1 MESMVSANE
10 KDLLISNFLEI
21 AVGQTVDIASHFL
34 EAANWKLEEAIQ
46 LFYVGNEGGVPASS
60 SLPPEV
66 DSQSPPSAVASAL
79 PSDLAAVTDI
89 GEDGVRA
96 PLPAIRDTLYG
107 DLPYTSMQRQQMMAF
122 RDFEQESRQQASDV
136 WDSGQNYD
144 QNAASIENP
153 SSSSSPV
160 NLASLYQPPF
170 ALMFKGPFEKAKI
183 DAALQEK
190 WLLINIQSSEE
201 FSSHMLNRDT
211 WANETLSQTIRSNF
225 LFWQVYNTTSEGR
238 KVCTFYNLVTLPAI
252 LVLDPITGQKM
263 RAWTGMVQPDRL
275 LEELLPYLDKG
286 PKDHHAMLP
295 LKRPREI
302 SHNAT
307 PFTPANIPIED
318 EEDEEVRLAIVA
330 SLEDAKGF
338 DVGEDP
344 HVSESNDSTDATTN
358 NEETVD
364 ASSSRKLE
372 YPPLPEEPKVARDL
386 LCRVAIRLPNGR
398 RLTRS
403 FLRTDTIKLLWSLCC
418 TEVEEGDTRPFHFA
432 QSVPGAPTK
441 NLEFESDQ
449 TFEEA
454 GLANSM
460 VNLLLD

>member
-10 KDLLISNFLEI
+10 KDLLISTFLEI
-21 AVGQTVDIASHFL
+21 AVGQTVDIATHFL
-34 EAANWKLEEAIQ
+34 EASNWKLEEAIQ
-46 LFYVGNEGGVPASS
+46 LFYLGNEGGVTASS
-60 SLPPEV
+60 SLPPAGQTSSV
-66 DSQSPPSAVASAL
+66 IASATT
-79 PSDLAAVTDI
+79 PSDLAAVTHI
-89 GEDGVRA
+89 GEDEVRA

-107 DLPYTSMQRQQMMAF
+107 DLPHTSMQRQQMMAF
-122 RDFEQESRQQASDV
+122 RDFEQESRQQASAV
-136 WDSGQNYD
+136 WNSGQNSD
-144 QNAASIENP
+144 QNTVSTENP
-153 SSSSSPV
+153 SSSSSPM

-238 KVCTFYNLVTLPAI
+238 KVCTFYKLVTLPAI

-275 LEELLPYLDKG
+275 LEDLLPYLDKG
-286 PKDHHAMLP
+286 PKDHHAVLP

-302 SHNAT
+302 SHNAN
-307 PFTPANIPIED
+307 PITPANIPIED
-318 EEDEEVRLAIVA
+318 KDDEEVRLAIAA

-338 DVGEDP
+338 DVGDP
-344 HVSESNDSTDATTN
+344 HDSESNDSTDARTN
-358 NEETVD
+358 NEETAD
-364 ASSSRKLE
+364 ASSSRKPE

-386 LCRVAIRLPNGR
+386 LCRVGIRLPNGR
-398 RLTRS
+398 RLQRN
-403 FLRTDTIKLLWSLCC
+403 FLRTDPIKLLWSLCC
-418 TEVEEGDTRPFHFA
+418 TEVEDGQTRPFHFA
-432 QSVPGAPTK
+432 QSIPGSPTK
-441 NLEFESDQ
+441 NLDFESDQ